1 MTARVGKI
9 IFLKLETRDCWGF
22 PFFRLADC
30 PEKNDFWAGKIIFA
44 KLESGDCWD
53 FFFCGV
59 HCFLGRGGGS
69 MIFGSRKSFLRN
81 WRVAIAGI
89 WWDFFFCGVHCFFGE
104 GRGGGKKNDFW
115 VGKIIFAKLES
126 GDSLLFLAGE
136 GGGKKM
142 IFGSGKS
149 IFRNWRMAMADLL
162 GLHRLRRLFCCWA
175 RRVPGN
181 SPFAVSTAA
190 WQIAGQKKI
199 RVGKI
204 VFLRLETS
212 DCSDLLGFF
221 FLCLLLLGH
230 CSPL

>member
-1 MTARVGKI
+1 
-9 IFLKLETRDCWGF
+9 
-22 PFFRLADC
+22 
-30 PEKNDFWAGKIIFA
+30 
-44 KLESGDCWD
+44 
-53 FFFCGV
+53 
-59 HCFLGRGGGS
+59 

-89 WWDFFFCGVHCFFGE
+89 WWDVFFCGVHCFFGE

-149 IFRNWRMAMADLL
+149 IFPNWRMAMADLL
-162 GLHRLRRLFCCWA
+162 NFHRLRRLFCCWA
-175 RRVPGN
+175 RRV
-181 SPFAVSTAA
+181 AA
-190 WQIAGQKKI
+190 GEIFQGVHLLQYPLLRGRLLGKKKI

-204 VFLRLETS
+204 LFSEIGDQRLLRFVGIFFSLSAAAWPLLTFVKLER
-212 DCSDLLGFF
+212 G
-221 FLCLLLLGH
+221 G
-230 CSPL
+230 